1 MKFISSVL
9 ALALCA
15 GTLSAQQRPL
25 PPTPPTPP
33 AATLPVGPPIAP
45 MPMPMPLP
53 MPMPRVYQLPSTNWE
68 LSGQLGFDAD
78 RLRSDAERMAR
89 EMTERSWDM
98 SRAAQRVGERATEQA
113 QESANRAL
121 ERLSAMD
128 WRASL
133 EPLARVSTNIA
144 TTFGNDLALSLGSLY
159 FNSGFAPISQS
170 QWEWSQG
177 ADPADSLYNVARDA
191 MNRGEYRRSAD
202 LFAQVQSKYPKSTR
216 VSAAAYYEA
225 YMRYKLGTTEELRSA
240 LRLLTEKSITTSSSS
255 SVNQEISVL
264 TTRVRG
270 ALAARGDAEQARIVA
285 QEAKKGGCDRE
296 DMQVRAEALSGLAQ
310 SDMNAAT
317 PLLRRVLDKKDPCAL
332 DLRRRALSILLRRAD
347 TAATSAAI
355 SVARNTDE
363 TLELRVDAVSYLSR
377 LPGDNALATLE
388 DLLRTSTDREV
399 QRAAVRSLANSDNT
413 RARAAV
419 RSIVERNDVSEALR
433 MEALNSFSSDRSSS
447 DDGAYLRSLFGKMQ
461 SERLKAAVLSS
472 ISRVGGPENDQFLLS
487 VARNSAESGAVRASA
502 INRLSRGSTTVS
514 VADLT
519 KLYDAAESRS
529 LRNQVVSALSQ
540 RKEPEA
546 LDKLIDILKTS
557 TDSSVRSQVVNIL
570 ARSAD
575 PKARQALTDVSG
587 RP

>member
-9 ALALCA
+9 ALTLCV
-15 GTLSAQQRPL
+15 GNLRAQQRTP

-33 AATLPVGPPIAP
+33 ASTVPVAPPIAP
-45 MPMPMPLP
+45 MPLP
-53 MPMPRVYQLPSTNWE
+53 MPQVYPLPGTNWGI
-68 LSGQLGFDAD
+68 SGLLDFDAE
-78 RLRSDAERMAR
+78 RLRSDAERMGR
-89 EMTERSWDM
+89 EMSERSLDI
-98 SRAAQRVGERATEQA
+98 SRAAQRAGERATERA
-113 QESANRAL
+113 QESASRAM
-121 ERLSAMD
+121 ERLSDMD

-133 EPLARVSTNIA
+133 EPLARISTNIA
-144 TTFGNDLALSLGSLY
+144 TTFGRDLAFSLGSLN
-159 FNSGFAPISQS
+159 FNSGFAPIAQS

-177 ADPADSLYNVARDA
+177 ADTADSLYNTARDA

-202 LFAQVQSKYPKSTR
+202 LFAQVQSKYPKSMR

-240 LRLLTEKSITTSSSS
+240 LRLLTEKPIATSSSS

-317 PLLRRVLDKKDPCAL
+317 PLLRRVLEKKDPCSL

-355 SVARNTDE
+355 SVARNAEE
-363 TLELRVDAVSYLSR
+363 TLELRIDAVSYLSR

-388 DLLRTSTDREV
+388 ELMRNSNDRDV

-413 RARAAV
+413 RARATV
-419 RSIVERNDVSEALR
+419 RSIIERNDVSEELR

-447 DDGAYLRSLFGKMQ
+447 DDGAYLRSLFGKVQ

-487 VARNSAESGAVRASA
+487 VARNSAESSALRSSA
-502 INRLSRGSTTVS
+502 INRLSRSSTTVS

-529 LRNQVVSALSQ
+529 LRNQVVNALSQ

-546 LDKLIDILKTS
+546 LDKLIEILKTS
-557 TDSSVRSQVVNIL
+557 TDSSVRSQVVSIL